1 VISSGESCPFA
12 KLKEPPRQNLIKQ
25 QTKEEVMGRGRTT
38 KVTPDTCRIMKIMH
52 ENGTSTT
59 KIAEVFRV
67 SVSTYNNVKR
77 NNWNYKSY
85 RNYVGAQFDKMKQRE
100 EVKLAFKSNDD
111 DYYSVIPTQV
121 DVIDSVALVTR
132 LAVEV
137 KTLSTKIDKLTEF
150 IKDWK
155 DKVWQNN

>member
-1 VISSGESCPFA
+1 
-12 KLKEPPRQNLIKQ
+12 
-25 QTKEEVMGRGRTT
+25 MGRGRTT

-67 SVSTYNNVKR
+67 SVSTYQNVKR

-85 RNYVGAQFDKMKQRE
+85 RNYVGAQFDKMKQR
-100 EVKLAFKSNDD
+100 LAFKSGNNDA
-111 DYYSVIPTQV
+111 YFSVIPTDNLVVNEDNKGFTTTQV
-121 DVIDSVALVTR
+121 GAIDSVTLVTR

-137 KTLSTKIDKLTEF
+137 KTLSTKIDELTVF

-155 DKVWQNN
+155 DKVWLNN

>member
-1 VISSGESCPFA
+1 
-12 KLKEPPRQNLIKQ
+12 
-25 QTKEEVMGRGRTT
+25 MGRGRTT

-67 SVSTYNNVKR
+67 SVSTFQNVKR

-85 RNYVGAQFDKMKQRE
+85 RDYVGAQFDKMRQRE

-111 DYYSVIPTQV
+111 AYYSVIPTNNLVVNEDNKGFTTTQV
-121 DVIDSVALVTR
+121 GAIDSVTLVTR
-132 LAVEV
+132 LAIEV
-137 KTLSTKIDKLTEF
+137 KTLSTKIDELTVF

-155 DKVWQNN
+155 DKVWLNN

>member
-1 VISSGESCPFA
+1 
-12 KLKEPPRQNLIKQ
+12 
-25 QTKEEVMGRGRTT
+25 MGRGRTT

-67 SVSTYNNVKR
+67 SVSTFQNVKR

-85 RNYVGAQFDKMKQRE
+85 RNYVGAQFDKMRQRE

-111 DYYSVIPTQV
+111 AYYSVIPTNNLVVNEDNKGFTTTQV
-121 DVIDSVALVTR
+121 GAIDSVTLVTR
-132 LAVEV
+132 LAIEV
-137 KTLSTKIDKLTEF
+137 KTLSTKIDELTVF

-155 DKVWQNN
+155 DKVWLNN

>member
-1 VISSGESCPFA
+1 
-12 KLKEPPRQNLIKQ
+12 
-25 QTKEEVMGRGRTT
+25 MGRGRTT

-67 SVSTYNNVKR
+67 SVSTYQNVKR

-85 RNYVGAQFDKMKQRE
+85 RNYVGAQFDKMKQR
-100 EVKLAFKSNDD
+100 LAFKSGNNDA
-111 DYYSVIPTQV
+111 YFSVIP
-121 DVIDSVALVTR
+121 DSTLGISKDGKGEDAWNIAR
-132 LAVEV
+132 LTSEV
-137 KTLSTKIDKLTEF
+137 SVLSTKIDELTEF

-155 DKVWQNN
+155 DKVWLNN

>member
-1 VISSGESCPFA
+1 
-12 KLKEPPRQNLIKQ
+12 
-25 QTKEEVMGRGRTT
+25 MGKGRTT
-38 KVTPDTCRIMKIMH
+38 KVTPDTCKIMRIMH
-52 ENGTSTT
+52 ESGTPTV

-67 SVSTYNNVKR
+67 SVSTFQNVKR
-77 NNWNYKSY
+77 SNWDYESY
-85 RNYVGAQFDKMKQRE
+85 RDYVGAQFDKMKQRE

>member
-1 VISSGESCPFA
+1 
-12 KLKEPPRQNLIKQ
+12 
-25 QTKEEVMGRGRTT
+25 MGRGRTT

-100 EVKLAFKSNDD
+100 EVKLAFKSNNDA
-111 DYYSVIPTQV
+111 YYSVIPNNTLGV
-121 DVIDSVALVTR
+121 SKDGTKEDAWNIAR
-132 LAVEV
+132 LTVEV
-137 KTLSTKIDKLTEF
+137 SALSTKIDELTEF

-155 DKVWQNN
+155 DKVWINN

>member
-1 VISSGESCPFA
+1 
-12 KLKEPPRQNLIKQ
+12 
-25 QTKEEVMGRGRTT
+25 MGRGRTT

-111 DYYSVIPTQV
+111 AYYSVIPTDNLVVNEDNKGFTTTQV
-121 DVIDSVALVTR
+121 GAIDSVTLVTR

-137 KTLSTKIDKLTEF
+137 KTLSTKIDELTVF

-155 DKVWQNN
+155 DKVWLNN